1 MTLTKFGWP
10 AAAVLPAAAVA
21 LVLALALPGAG
32 AAAQGQPT
40 CSDLGISNHGEHV
53 VGDYVTGTGGL
64 FADDMTWPP
73 AGQVGQTVA
82 ASGGPAVPGGPAAG
96 GHFNV
101 PGLAPGASFC
111 LEQAHPGGFDTPA
124 PFAP

>member
-1 MTLTKFGWP
+1 MRRLIVLTVT
-10 AAAVLPAAAVA
+10 ATAAVA
-21 LVLALALPGAG
+21 ALAAPVAAG
-32 AAAQGQPT
+32 PT
-40 CSDLGISNHGEHV
+40 CSDLGLANHGEHI

-73 AGQVGQTVA
+73 RGQVGNTVREN
-82 ASGGPAVPGGPAAG
+82 GGAAVPGGPAAG

-111 LEQAHPGGFDTPA
+111 IEQRPAFTTPA
-124 PFAP
+124 PFVP